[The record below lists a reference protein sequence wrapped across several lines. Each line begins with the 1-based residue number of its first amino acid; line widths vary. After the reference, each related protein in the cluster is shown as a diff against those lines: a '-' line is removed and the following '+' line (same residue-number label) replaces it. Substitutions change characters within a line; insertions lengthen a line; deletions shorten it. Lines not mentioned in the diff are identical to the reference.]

1 MPVPMG
7 ADKITDPIAAVSR
20 AKYVL
25 LTTFKRDGSAVAT
38 PVWAVAEDGGLLVWT
53 PRGSGKVKR
62 IRNSGRVTVAP
73 CTMRGRPTGVTVDA
87 TAMLLDA
94 GGTLRAQDAIGRK
107 YGWLGRTWLKSAV
120 RRAGQD
126 AVIGIRIAMSG
137 VAAEIG

>member
-1 MPVPMG
+1 MA
-7 ADKITDPIAAVSR
+7 ADKTADPLAAITH

-25 LTTFKRDGSAVAT
+25 LTTFKRDGSAVPT

-53 PRGSGKVKR
+53 PRNSGKVKR

-87 TAMLLDA
+87 TATLLDT
-94 GGTLRAQDAIGRK
+94 GDTLRAQDAIGRK

-126 AVIGIRIAMSG
+126 AVIGIRIAMAG
-137 VAAEIG
+137 PAAEIG